1 MSERES
7 LPTETKHYA
16 KCDYCP
22 RDVADWS
29 VIVDETGTV
38 VQLECRDCGGTGWVR
53 GQEANHV

>member
-1 MSERES
+1 MSEQSEA
-7 LPTETKHYA
+7 ETKHYA

-29 VIVDETGTV
+29 AIVDESGTV
-38 VQLECRDCGGTGWVR
+38 VQLECRDCGGTGWER